1 MNSKTTQSRLLY
13 GSGIAFMLALCCF
26 LPARFTADQRST
38 FDALHQTLQRY
49 LLADKAEIR
58 HYFRLLQQGNTASK
72 ESLEAVQTH
81 LHQSPYFI
89 EVWQNDSLV
98 FWNDRTISEDAMHN
112 RVIAQET
119 EGQFTSKIS
128 WAGLAGNPHLSRF
141 SHVSVAAPTDSLS
154 HKIML
159 EQWPLHIVAG
169 PSPWVEFFRT
179 ATWLSLFAGFFLFSI
194 WLFFQWVEK
203 PGLPTVFKT
212 LLAIAGI
219 KTAFYL
225 PVVTQWWSGFF
236 MVDATFTDAIFTPS
250 LTHFMIHLWV
260 GGCFLFYLARR
271 PELLRCAMAKVGVR
285 NIAVFTGFFTLII
298 FGNALHLIRSFVM
311 FPGIQ
316 LESETLM
323 QFKIVSFVF
332 VVLMS
337 IFMILLFQSTHLLQ
351 ELLTRANETFSRRLV
366 WQSFGWLGATLILYL
381 SGMPFQSIWMLLMFV
396 AAYSL
401 MLDAYCENKEKK
413 VTYLIWWLMLFS
425 GFEATGIFYYSLQ
438 KDIASRKEFPHRLAV
453 ATDPEII
460 REMKDW
466 QDRMSEREVFTTI
479 SNLDPATRLDREDL
493 FEFVFGRPSENGQVA
508 ATYLELFDQRTGTT
522 LFHHHFADYYKIKQ
536 SVDQAIPVSENLY
549 HNPFEDTYYLRFEIL
564 KEGRKDGDLTSSG
577 SDSWFLYVIREGKF
591 INEIKKNKLQPHS
604 FGYACFNRGQLIF
617 REENNEM
624 SPDAALLASI
634 DSTSVR
640 QGFSFVVTKLNP
652 QYQVISWKKVSGL
665 IKPISIFSYLFTLS
679 GLLLILL
686 AFINT
691 RVPFLPSGISMR
703 FGEKSSL
710 KTRIQLAVIALVLTT
725 FLIIGAITAFY
736 FHNLMQAGKKSE
748 NAHETTTIIN
758 HIRADIQQ
766 FADEESALLYLRR
779 RLKELSAIHQKE
791 LTLYDHA
798 GKITGTT
805 QREEVQW
812 FVPYTMVHGINS
824 LASFVNSGGTETQTT
839 DFIGLS
845 IGNTRPFAFLAI
857 HHLASGSTSDSILN
871 FLSTILNA
879 YIFLFLIAGAIAITM
894 SNSITQPL
902 TILAEKLKKFK
913 LGKTNERLEWHSQ
926 DEIGTLIADYNN
938 LTHELER
945 SAGLLAKTERDL
957 AWREMAKQVAH
968 EIKNP
973 LTPMKLSIQYLD
985 RAAKEQPEKAQE
997 MIPKISSTLIEQIDN
1012 LSQIASEFS
1021 NFATMPQAT
1030 NEKVILNE
1038 IVETIHDLF
1047 RKRDD
1052 MDIHMIEPIDDLTV
1066 FADKN
1071 HLVRILNNLL
1081 KNAIQAIPEKRRG
1094 KIDIELK
1101 RENGDALIRIS
1112 DNGSGIPDH
1121 MKEKVFTPN
1130 FTTKNSGTGLGLA
1143 ISANMI
1149 ESFNGKIYFETKV
1162 GKGTDFYV
1170 RIPLM
1175 RLDEIKEEGNRVEL

>member
-1 MNSKTTQSRLLY
+1 
-13 GSGIAFMLALCCF
+13 
-26 LPARFTADQRST
+26 
-38 FDALHQTLQRY
+38 
-49 LLADKAEIR
+49 
-58 HYFRLLQQGNTASK
+58 
-72 ESLEAVQTH
+72 
-81 LHQSPYFI
+81 
-89 EVWQNDSLV
+89 
-98 FWNDRTISEDAMHN
+98 
-112 RVIAQET
+112 
-119 EGQFTSKIS
+119 
-128 WAGLAGNPHLSRF
+128 
-141 SHVSVAAPTDSLS
+141 
-154 HKIML
+154 
-159 EQWPLHIVAG
+159 
-169 PSPWVEFFRT
+169 
-179 ATWLSLFAGFFLFSI
+179 
-194 WLFFQWVEK
+194 
-203 PGLPTVFKT
+203 
-212 LLAIAGI
+212 
-219 KTAFYL
+219 
-225 PVVTQWWSGFF
+225 
-236 MVDATFTDAIFTPS
+236 
-250 LTHFMIHLWV
+250 
-260 GGCFLFYLARR
+260 
-271 PELLRCAMAKVGVR
+271 
-285 NIAVFTGFFTLII
+285 
-298 FGNALHLIRSFVM
+298 
-311 FPGIQ
+311 
-316 LESETLM
+316 
-323 QFKIVSFVF
+323 
-332 VVLMS
+332 
-337 IFMILLFQSTHLLQ
+337 
-351 ELLTRANETFSRRLV
+351 
-366 WQSFGWLGATLILYL
+366 
-381 SGMPFQSIWMLLMFV
+381 
-396 AAYSL
+396 
-401 MLDAYCENKEKK
+401 
-413 VTYLIWWLMLFS
+413 
-425 GFEATGIFYYSLQ
+425 
-438 KDIASRKEFPHRLAV
+438 
-453 ATDPEII
+453 
-460 REMKDW
+460 
-466 QDRMSEREVFTTI
+466 
-479 SNLDPATRLDREDL
+479 
-493 FEFVFGRPSENGQVA
+493 
-508 ATYLELFDQRTGTT
+508 
-522 LFHHHFADYYKIKQ
+522 
-536 SVDQAIPVSENLY
+536 
-549 HNPFEDTYYLRFEIL
+549 
-564 KEGRKDGDLTSSG
+564 
-577 SDSWFLYVIREGKF
+577 
-591 INEIKKNKLQPHS
+591 
-604 FGYACFNRGQLIF
+604 
-617 REENNEM
+617 
-624 SPDAALLASI
+624 
-634 DSTSVR
+634 
-640 QGFSFVVTKLNP
+640 
-652 QYQVISWKKVSGL
+652 
-665 IKPISIFSYLFTLS
+665 
-679 GLLLILL
+679 
-686 AFINT
+686 
-691 RVPFLPSGISMR
+691 MR